1 MADLTLDAYLEKA
14 RRDLTR
20 VGADSLEDE
29 AKAGALVVDIRPAEL
44 RERHGEL
51 PGALVIGLNVLEW
64 RLAPSSD
71 HRIVD
76 IAPGRKVILVCQEG
90 YSSSLAAARLRALG
104 VPGAT
109 DLVGGYAALALPAAR
124 PDP

>member
-1 MADLTLDAYLEKA
+1 MADLTLDAYLEEA
-14 RRDLTR
+14 RNELQRVPADALEQETR
-20 VGADSLEDE
+20 E
-29 AKAGALVVDIRPAEL
+29 GALVVDIRPGEL
-44 RERHGEL
+44 RERHGVL

-76 IAPGRKVILVCQEG
+76 IEPGRKVILVCQEG

-104 VPGAT
+104 VKGAT
-109 DLVGGYAALALPAAR
+109 DLVGGYAALARLTPKSGA
-124 PDP
+124 